1 MKTKR
6 VNPRR
11 RPKSEADVR
20 KAKNEARDET
30 MNTMMYM
37 VLWVFADKHGANA
50 EDLQKIKDELYDVA
64 DSINRGYI
72 KWEDLRDT
80 LEEEYGVKPIKW
92 I

>member
-1 MKTKR
+1 MHKR
-6 VNPRR
+6 TNPQR

-37 VLWVFADKHGANA
+37 ILWVFSDKHGANA
-50 EDLQKIKDELYDVA
+50 EELQQIKDELYDVA
-64 DSINRGYI
+64 DSINRGYV

-80 LEEEYGVKPIKW
+80 LEEEYGVKPIRW
-92 I
+92 V